1 MIIQMEQELICDV
14 CNGTGY
20 TVDGSARKEVCD
32 ACYGLGSVKGV
43 RENVPLS
50 PSKRRIRRALI
61 YTFTF
66 LFIYYGIFFYS
77 YVRFHP
83 GPAATIIIL
92 LIGHF
97 AAVTYLVAFVLFS
110 SVYTQ

>member
-1 MIIQMEQELICDV
+1 MEQELICGV

-20 TVDGSARKEVCD
+20 TVDSSERKDVCD
-32 ACYGLGSVKGV
+32 TCYGLGSVKGV
-43 RENVPLS
+43 QESVPLS
-50 PSKRRIRRALI
+50 PSKRRIKRALI

-77 YVRFHP
+77 YVRFHL
-83 GPAATIIIL
+83 GPTATIIIL

-97 AAVTYLVAFVLFS
+97 VAVIYIVAFVLFS